1 MVNGGYGFEVMSRQE
16 MDQYAARYSKSF
28 ASGFSPWENNYED
41 MAKKTMIKRVLKYA
55 PVKIETARA
64 LINDESIKLHLS
76 EDMSEVENE
85 TVVDGQAE
93 EKAA

>member
-1 MVNGGYGFEVMSRQE
+1 
-16 MDQYAARYSKSF
+16 
-28 ASGFSPWENNYED
+28 
-41 MAKKTMIKRVLKYA
+41 MIKRVLKYA